1 MNLEKNLEKSID
13 LYLNN
18 WGFILRST
26 LMAVIL
32 SLVSLGI
39 LTGPLF
45 GGLLLLNLKILRNKP
60 AAFNEIFGHFDKFL
74 PTLVL
79 CLASG
84 ICSFIAGK
92 IPVIGPFIN
101 ILLSPFL
108 LIVTS
113 FAIIK
118 VIETEEPPITAAKEV
133 IRFLET
139 DPLIIWIYCLIAL
152 ILSAIGLIIF
162 GIGILLTI
170 PFATVCMS
178 VAYQEY
184 SDKLYFKVSGFDPQ
198 RPPV

>member
-1 MNLEKNLEKSID
+1 MNLEQNLQKSLD

-18 WGFILRST
+18 FDLILRST
-26 LMAVIL
+26 LLAVIL
-32 SLVSLGI
+32 SLISFGI
-39 LTGPLF
+39 LIGPLF
-45 GGLLLLNLKILRNKP
+45 GGLLILNLKILRDKP

-84 ICSFIAGK
+84 ICSLIAGK
-92 IPVIGPFIN
+92 IPVIGTFIN

-108 LIVTS
+108 LIITS
-113 FAIIK
+113 FAMIK
-118 VIETEEPPITAAKEV
+118 VIETKEPPMAAVKEV
-133 IRFLET
+133 IKFLKTE
-139 DPLIIWIYCLIAL
+139 PFIIWIYGLIAL

-184 SDKLYFKVSGFDPQ
+184 SEKGYFKVSGPGHH

>member
-18 WGFILRST
+18 FNLIFRST

-32 SLVSLGI
+32 SLISFGM

-45 GGLLLLNLKILRNKP
+45 GGLLILNLKILRDKP

-74 PTLVL
+74 PTFVL

-84 ICSFIAGK
+84 ICSLIAGE
-92 IPVIGPFIN
+92 IPVIGSFIN
-101 ILLSPFL
+101 ILLAPFL
-108 LIVTS
+108 LIITS
-113 FAIIK
+113 FAVIK

-133 IRFLET
+133 IRFLKT
-139 DPLIIWIYCLIAL
+139 DPLIIWIYGLIAL

-162 GIGILLTI
+162 GIGVLLTI

-184 SDKLYFKVSGFDPQ
+184 SDKRYFKVSGSEHQ
-198 RPPV
+198 LPPV